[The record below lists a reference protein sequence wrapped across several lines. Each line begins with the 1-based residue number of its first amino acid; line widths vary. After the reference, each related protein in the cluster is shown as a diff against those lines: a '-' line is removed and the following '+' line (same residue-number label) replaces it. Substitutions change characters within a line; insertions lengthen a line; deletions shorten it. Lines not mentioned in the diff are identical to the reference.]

1 MRREKLRTLVLYLL
15 AAVAILVPIVAAV
28 WQAGH
33 QSLLRQ
39 ERRAASFATEIL
51 ARSDRITDQ
60 MRQAIAE
67 LGDAHAADPCSDR
80 NLALMR
86 ALILRSNL
94 LIDVGYLKDDVLLC
108 SSFGREPQPL
118 GPPTYTSALGY
129 VVRVGARHPLA
140 PDAHILVV
148 SDPGTNYAVL
158 ISPTLATDAMPEES
172 NLVLGVMSVQRKQ
185 MLTLRGP
192 FRPEWLA
199 KIGGSP
205 AGTFYDGASVV
216 AWQRSQLGDYLAFAA
231 IGRDRIAEDQRRSVM
246 VLLPIGAAA
255 AALLVFVM
263 VRLARLQ
270 ASMPRL
276 LRSAIRRGELFL
288 VYQPIVN
295 LGTGAWVGAE
305 ALLRWRRPG
314 GELISPELFIPIAES
329 RQLMGRITEAVMRI
343 FERDAAALLR
353 QRSDF
358 HISLNLSATDIC
370 SPDIVD
376 RLVAMSAR
384 MRIPAASLQV
394 EATERVFM
402 NVEASRRNIRQL
414 RAAGIVVAIDDFGT
428 GYSSLSYLHN
438 LEVDRLKIDRSFI
451 DTIGTEAVTSQ
462 VVRHIIEMAKS
473 LNMQMIAE
481 GVETEAQAQF
491 LRTHG
496 VQYGQGWLYSR
507 PLSMEQL
514 TKKLE
519 AAAPSRGSD

>member
-1 MRREKLRTLVLYLL
+1 MRWEKLRTPVLYLL
-15 AAVAILVPIVAAV
+15 AAVAILVPVVAAV

-39 ERRAASFATEIL
+39 ERRAASFAAEIL
-51 ARSDRITDQ
+51 QRSDRITDQ
-60 MRQAIAE
+60 IRQAITE
-67 LGDAHAADPCSDR
+67 LRDAHAEDPCSER

-86 ALILRSNL
+86 ALVIRSNL
-94 LIDVGYLKDDVLLC
+94 LLDVGYLRDDVLLC
-108 SSFGREPQPL
+108 SSFGRVPLPL
-118 GPPTYTSALGY
+118 GPPTYTTALGY
-129 VVRVGARHPLA
+129 VIRVGARHPLA
-140 PDAHILVV
+140 PDASILVI
-148 SDPGTNYAVL
+148 SDPGSNYAVL

-199 KIGGSP
+199 KIGNSP
-205 AGTFYDGASVV
+205 EGTFYDGASVV
-216 AWQRSQLGDYLAFAA
+216 AWQRSARGDYLAFAA
-231 IGRDRIAEDQRRSVM
+231 IGRDRIAEDERHIVL

-276 LRSAIRRGELFL
+276 LRSAIRRGELYL

-295 LGTGAWVGAE
+295 LESGAWQGAE

-329 RQLMGRITEAVMRI
+329 RQLMGRITDAVMRI

-353 QRSDF
+353 ERPDF

-376 RLVAMSAR
+376 RLTAMIGR
-384 MRIPAASLQV
+384 MRISAANLQV

-402 NVEASRRNIRQL
+402 NVEASRHNIRLL
-414 RAAGIVVAIDDFGT
+414 RAAGIAVAIDDFGT

-462 VVRHIIEMAKS
+462 VVRHIIAMAKS

-481 GVETEAQAQF
+481 GVETAAQAQF

-496 VQYGQGWLYSR
+496 VQYGQGWLFSR
-507 PLSMEQL
+507 PLPMEQL
-514 TKKLE
+514 MRQLPGD
-519 AAAPSRGSD
+519 APLRAR